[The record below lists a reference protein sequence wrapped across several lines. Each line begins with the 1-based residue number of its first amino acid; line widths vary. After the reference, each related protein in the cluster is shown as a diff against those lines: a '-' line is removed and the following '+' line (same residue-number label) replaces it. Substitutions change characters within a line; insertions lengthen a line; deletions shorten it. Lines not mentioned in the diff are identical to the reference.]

1 MSRKVFT
8 IDSKQYEY
16 YELRNKYS
24 NVSFPSYENIKQSD
38 LPSEVTLTV
47 LEDTVKEL
55 TIDELKDQKAKEIR
69 NHSDM
74 LIAQLSTN
82 YSQGEISTFAQQYK
96 GATDIIAGTTTSEEA
111 TFVTSLLTNRIKAT
125 PTTEQLTTFANLIVS
140 NYEAAKAATLAIIG
154 TQQNLELQIRNCTTK
169 EEVNTIV
176 WPSN

>member
-55 TIDELKDQKAKEIR
+55 TIDDR
-69 NHSDM
+69 VW
-74 LIAQLSTN
+74 TCVC
-82 YSQGEISTFAQQYK
+82 GEVI
-96 GATDIIAGTTTSEEA
+96 
-111 TFVTSLLTNRIKAT
+111 NRD
-125 PTTEQLTTFANLIVS
+125 EN
-140 NYEAAKAATLAIIG
+140 AAINILNVG
-154 TQQNLELQIRNCTTK
+154 LNM
-169 EEVNTIV
+169 V
-176 WPSN
+176 